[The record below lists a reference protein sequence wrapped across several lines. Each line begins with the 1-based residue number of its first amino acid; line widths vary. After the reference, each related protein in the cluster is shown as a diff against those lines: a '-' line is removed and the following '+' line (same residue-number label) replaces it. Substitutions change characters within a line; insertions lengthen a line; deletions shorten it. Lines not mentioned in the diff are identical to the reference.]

1 MFLAESSHS
10 MNMKK
15 PESELHSSGEQ
26 QGEEPGCTNQPPPAT
41 LWIEMRSHGGDV
53 YAWRERL
60 ALITIAFY
68 MDRVSEFF
76 RSFGHEHSN

>member
-53 YAWRERL
+53 YA
-60 ALITIAFY
+60 
-68 MDRVSEFF
+68 
-76 RSFGHEHSN
+76 